1 MNSSPPER
9 GPDHDAQD
17 SGRKRGSRRRPPLP
31 STLLP
36 GSGDVGGNTTAAPVR
51 PKPAISI
58 AQLAGSGTVAPTLS
72 KTKLSAWIKPSMQS

>member
-1 MNSSPPER
+1 VDLITMRRIPA
-9 GPDHDAQD
+9 GKGAAVA
-17 SGRKRGSRRRPPLP
+17 GRPFRRRSCLVQAMLAA
-31 STLLP
+31 TRRRRM
-36 GSGDVGGNTTAAPVR
+36 AAPVR